1 MNDPSVN
8 GDGIVVASGTTT
20 LTTSQFGADTT
31 VTIRVRA
38 TATYWSEVAAI
49 ESITVRGKCF
59 FPYMHQYNLY
69 MYIIITGSVQT
80 FFFVTSPMIQI

>member
-1 MNDPSVN
+1 MFVNDANIN
-8 GDGIVVASGTTT
+8 GNGNIVASGTTT
-20 LTTSQFGADTT
+20 STTSQFGADTT

-59 FPYMHQYNLY
+59 FTYMHQYNLY
-69 MYIIITGSVQT
+69 MNIISLEVCKLSFLLPLQ
-80 FFFVTSPMIQI
+80 